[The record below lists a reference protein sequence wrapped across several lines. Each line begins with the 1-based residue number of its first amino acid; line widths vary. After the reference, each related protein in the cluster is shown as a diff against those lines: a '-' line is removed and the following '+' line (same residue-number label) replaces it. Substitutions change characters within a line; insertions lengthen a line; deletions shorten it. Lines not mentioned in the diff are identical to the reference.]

1 MSEPT
6 RQQLLDAAVRV
17 YAEFGFRGAT
27 TRRIAEEAGVNE
39 VTLFRLFGSKQALI
53 FEGLRAHA
61 LVGAAKPLPETPK
74 DPMVELTTWATD
86 EHRTM
91 FECRGMIR
99 TNMAEWNERP
109 ETAPCV
115 TDGPQHSHLALR
127 GYANRLVEQG
137 VVPHDAEIASA
148 SAMLMGA
155 LFADAMGRE
164 MMPEMFPPLED
175 APATYVRLFLRSIG
189 AAVPALT

>member
-17 YAEFGFRGAT
+17 YAEYGFRGAT

-61 LVGAAKPLPETPK
+61 LVGATRPLPETPG
-74 DPMVELTTWATD
+74 DPVAELTAWAAD

-91 FECRGMIR
+91 FECRAMIR

-115 TDGPQHSHLALR
+115 TDGPQHSHAALR
-127 GYANRLVEQG
+127 AYATRLIEHG
-137 VVPHDAEIASA
+137 VVPADADVSSA
-148 SAMLMGA
+148 CTMLMGA

-164 MMPEMFPPLED
+164 MMPEMFPPLDE
-175 APATYVRLFLRSIG
+175 AAATYVRLFLRSIG
-189 AAVPALT
+189 AAIPALT